1 VEIYFI
7 LNRGSQWKVMCYQLT
22 NWYFTMGKKK
32 KLSTK
37 SNQSFAITGLNYIL
51 K

>member
-1 VEIYFI
+1 MESYVLSIDKLVFHY
-7 LNRGSQWKVMCYQLT
+7 RQ
-22 NWYFTMGKKK
+22 KK